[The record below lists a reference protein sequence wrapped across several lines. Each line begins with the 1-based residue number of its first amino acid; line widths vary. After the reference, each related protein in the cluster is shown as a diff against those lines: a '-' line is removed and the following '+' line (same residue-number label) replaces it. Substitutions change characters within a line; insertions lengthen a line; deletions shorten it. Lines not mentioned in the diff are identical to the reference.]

1 MKKGSILAIVL
12 AITAMLL
19 TGCEGGNVSKSTDGV
34 VNGTNGTGTATVP
47 TGTSNSTGQTQ
58 NTPPTPRAPAGL
70 RKAPP
75 TAPTATRLAAPP
87 PAPPT
92 ARRSTPALP
101 ERAKGKAG
109 QRAPAG
115 KKAAPRGRVRAGLQ
129 PHPLRRETALACS
142 RAAGPGAGYP
152 SCKRWG
158 PDCRTEGL
166 LPGGSRTGPAA
177 RRALRPVGGW

>member
-1 MKKGSILAIVL
+1 MKKGSILAIVP

-58 NTPPTPRAPAGL
+58 NTTAHTEGAGG
-70 RKAPP
+70 
-75 TAPTATRLAAPP
+75 ATESATNGTHGNEATGSTSGATEHTGATGESQGESRTESTPP
-87 PAPPT
+87 PPP
-92 ARRSTPALP
+92 P
-101 ERAKGKAG
+101 
-109 QRAPAG
+109 
-115 KKAAPRGRVRAGLQ
+115 APRGRVRAGLQ